1 MPTKTKTKVV
11 HDCGPVRSDLIRDE
25 NWLAPATPRGAKPT
39 EKESHII
46 DAYRRGADLHKI
58 VIAHHTHPATL
69 FKLLAMN
76 PAEHSET
83 YASMLKTYN
92 DLKSRAL
99 R

>member
-69 FKLLAMN
+69 FKLLNSLARSWD
-76 PAEHSET
+76 ARIELLFREAGTIS
-83 YASMLKTYN
+83 
-92 DLKSRAL
+92 
-99 R
+99 

>member
-1 MPTKTKTKVV
+1 MPTRTIQKTVN
-11 HDCGPVRSDLIRDE
+11 DNEPVRAGLLNSDTF
-25 NWLAPATPRGAKPT
+25 LAQATPRGAKPT
-39 EKESHII
+39 EKESRVI

-76 PAEHSET
+76 PAEHAET

-92 DLKSRAL
+92 DLTARAL